1 MGMAIIIA
9 GFIMFGTGFVL
20 YYSIE
25 VGQADPVMRYIKN
38 IGTFVG
44 LSGIGVIIAG
54 ILTHLI
60 NRNEPSIAEN
70 FDV

>member
-25 VGQADPVMRYIKN
+25 VGQTDPVMRYIKN

-60 NRNEPSIAEN
+60 NRNELSIAEN